1 MRHTTK
7 NQIFQIFMPRKKSTF
22 HAKHFFFFHQTVC
35 AWRLFPYQK
44 QSHNHQIA
52 HPSSH
57 ITSNQRQTNRNN
69 RRSLACLNL
78 KSPYEKTCL
87 SVSRPQKNLKMRNTT
102 KHEFFGHFILL
113 PSFFFPFFCIVNVLW
128 CSIGVCLYIL

>member
-1 MRHTTK
+1 MSCLSSTK
-7 NQIFQIFMPRKKSTF
+7 KPKDASHHKKPNFPNF
-22 HAKHFFFFHQTVC
+22 HATQKIDFSCQAFFFFHQTVC

-102 KHEFFGHFILL
+102 KHQIFHIFMPLKKTTFHASQRLKH
-113 PSFFFPFFCIVNVLW
+113 N
-128 CSIGVCLYIL
+128 